1 MPTALFDEFQ
11 FVLWYSVTSAMGPR
25 YRGLAHRVGRVRE
38 VLGSIRH
45 ETRIRR
51 SADEV
56 WQLVGDAAR
65 LYEWFPGITSSPVDG
80 TSRMITTDAGLPMPE
95 EILVVDPVQRRF
107 QYRLTSPMF
116 QHHRGTIDVIDL
128 GVDHDTPTCLVV
140 YSTEADPRAMALV
153 IGGGTAGALDELRRL
168 METSAPELPADHHAS
183 GPT

>member
-1 MPTALFDEFQ
+1 M
-11 FVLWYSVTSAMGPR
+11 
-25 YRGLAHRVGRVRE
+25 
-38 VLGSIRH
+38 LGSIRH

-80 TSRMITTDAGLPMPE
+80 TSRLITTDAGLPMPE

-107 QYRLTSPMF
+107 QYRLTSPMIR
-116 QHHRGTIDVIDL
+116 HHRGTIDVIDL
-128 GVDHDTPTCLVV
+128 GLDVDGATCVVV

-153 IGGGTAGALDELRRL
+153 IGGATAGALDELRRQ
-168 METSAPELPADHHAS
+168 MEAPETDPPADHHTD
-183 GPT
+183 GET